1 MYRLF
6 LSRAAEEDFENI
18 VSYMTKELA
27 NPIAAEHFLDAVN
40 DCYTNLK
47 NMPKMYEESRDPY
60 LRSSGYR
67 KAVIGKYITQGL
79 LRRADGFVA
88 LTNAGMKLGNE
99 VFAAFLH

>member
-6 LSRAAEEDFENI
+6 LSRAAEEDFEQI
-18 VSYMTKELA
+18 VSYMTKKLA

-67 KAVIGKYITQGL
+67 KAVIGKYIL
-79 LRRADGFVA
+79 LYKIDESKQCVKIYRIFYGARNYKE
-88 LTNAGMKLGNE
+88 LL
-99 VFAAFLH
+99 